1 MKLGKRLV
9 QRRAAAQRVEEIR
22 ERIRDLREA
31 MTRITPRYEASGG
44 GSSAE
49 DKMMSYAARLD
60 TLERAL
66 ERASRRAYRVSMDA
80 LESIRDLPEDQY
92 AVIVCRDFLGLSW
105 RRTAERTGYGVMRCR
120 RLREQALGH
129 KKRG

>member
-1 MKLGKRLV
+1 MNPAKK
-9 QRRAAAQRVEEIR
+9 IR
-22 ERIRDLREA
+22 ERRIAAMRVREIAERIRELREA
-31 MTRITPRYEASGG
+31 MTRITPRYDASGG
-44 GSSAE
+44 GGSGG
-49 DKMMSYAARLD
+49 DRMMAYAARID
-60 TLERAL
+60 QLERDL
-66 ERASRRAYRVSMDA
+66 TRASRRAYRISIET
-80 LESIRDLPEDQY
+80 LEAIGELPEDQY